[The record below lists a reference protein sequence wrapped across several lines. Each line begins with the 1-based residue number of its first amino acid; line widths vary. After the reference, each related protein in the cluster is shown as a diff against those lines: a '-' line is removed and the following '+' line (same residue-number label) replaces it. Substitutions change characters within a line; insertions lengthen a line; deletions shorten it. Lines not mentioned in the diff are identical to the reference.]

1 LLKCLSN
8 NSTGRVF
15 LSGFVL
21 AAVLFLVGVGKL
33 AADRLKAPDFTL
45 EDLDGEDF
53 SLRESLEKGPVVI
66 SFWATWCKPCLREL
80 PHLQEIYNMYRD
92 RGFSMLAISVDS
104 PRSLSKVKSF
114 IKGHNYTFTVLLD
127 PNKDVSRKFNAHLF
141 PYTFVLNTEGEIVYK
156 SYGYRPGDEKKV
168 EKQLL
173 DLLDG
178 RDSAGEQS
186 SGEKSQEGA
195 ESD

>member
-1 LLKCLSN
+1 LSSD
-8 NSTGRVF
+8 STGRVL

-21 AAVLFLVGVGKL
+21 AAVLILVGVGRP
-33 AADRLKAPDFTL
+33 AADGLKAPDFTI
-45 EDLDGEDF
+45 EDLDGDNFTLSE
-53 SLRESLEKGPVVI
+53 LLENGPVVI
-66 SFWATWCKPCLREL
+66 SFWATWCKPCIREL
-80 PHLQEIYNMYRD
+80 PHLQEMYNTYRD

-141 PYTFVLNTEGEIVYK
+141 PYTFVINTEGEIVYK

-178 RDSAGEQS
+178 QNSAGEQS
-186 SGEKSQEGA
+186 SGEQLQEGA